1 MRPTGRV
8 LPPAGPDL
16 CRSGRAWPSPP
27 PGPTRSAPRTS
38 GRGARGGG
46 HPWHAVPRS
55 TWRCRRHSPRGRRR
69 ALTEGRSGVSASS
82 RVTAPPA
89 GSRDLALE
97 LEQVGH
103 DAVGDGKR
111 DLALAQ
117 GRAEERTVGVI
128 GCESGLY
135 KDRGPSSRSEDQ
147 EGPLLYAAVFPGV
160 HGRDLALHQLR
171 EARRLP
177 EVFVELQ
184 VVEDESQR
192 SANCRPRGVESE

>member
-97 LEQVGH
+97 LAQVGH
-103 DAVGDGKR
+103 DAVGDGQR

-117 GRAEERTVGVI
+117 GKAEECTVSEI
-128 GCESGLY
+128 GSESCL
-135 KDRGPSSRSEDQ
+135 DEERGPSSRSEDQ
-147 EGPLLYAAVFPGV
+147 ERPLLYAAVFPRG
-160 HGRDLALHQLR
+160 HGPDLAPPPL
-171 EARRLP
+171 AR
-177 EVFVELQ
+177 
-184 VVEDESQR
+184 
-192 SANCRPRGVESE
+192 A